1 MEADGVGAHAQ
12 QVARGHQQPPQ
23 HIAQLGH
30 PHVLREERHVV
41 DGPVALVRQQ
51 LRLPDPICDGG
62 VGVELGH
69 HHRGA
74 PHLGLGHHARL
85 QPEAGASRTTQNAQ
99 RRVDAALREVRV
111 VAPGLLHRLQRPLEH
126 VRLQVR
132 RGVQA
137 PLEVLP
143 LDHGVV
149 EEVLSRHL
157 GVPARARVGRLAEA
171 VNGAVGRGARVDVL
185 KVV

>member
-1 MEADGVGAHAQ
+1 MDGS
-12 QVARGHQQPPQ
+12 
-23 HIAQLGH
+23 
-30 PHVLREERHVV
+30 
-41 DGPVALVRQQ
+41 VALVRQK
-51 LRLPDPICDGG
+51 LRLPDPICDGR

-74 PHLGLGHHARL
+74 PQLGLRHHARL

-99 RRVDAALREVRV
+99 RRVDAALREVSV
-111 VAPGLLHRLQRPLEH
+111 VAPGLFHRLQRPLEH

-137 PLEVLP
+137 PPEVLP
-143 LDHGVV
+143 LDHGMV
-149 EEVLSRHL
+149 EEVLGCHL
-157 GVPARARVGRLAEA
+157 GVPARARVGCLAEA
-171 VNGAVGRGARVDVL
+171 VDGAVRRRARVDVL